1 MFYELKAV
9 PIRRQWGRP
18 NADLDKAIEGVKS
31 KYPHMFLQEHELK
44 ERCFYDEPDYA
55 IPLKSFLVPA
65 PGRRLPRKKK

>member
-9 PIRRQWGRP
+9 PIRRQWSRP
-18 NADLDKAIEGVKS
+18 NAALDKAIEEVKS

-44 ERCFYDEPDYA
+44 DRRFYDEPDYA
-55 IPLKSFLVPA
+55 IPFKSFLVPA